1 MAEKVEVLLDD
12 RAERAGVKFN
22 DRDLIGIPL
31 RITVGKLASEG
42 KVEYSTRREM
52 ENEEI
57 DASEAIDK
65 IIAYIKERKNNRG

>member
-1 MAEKVEVLLDD
+1 MLLDD

-52 ENEEI
+52 ENEET

-65 IIAYIKERKNNRG
+65 IIAYIKERKNTRG